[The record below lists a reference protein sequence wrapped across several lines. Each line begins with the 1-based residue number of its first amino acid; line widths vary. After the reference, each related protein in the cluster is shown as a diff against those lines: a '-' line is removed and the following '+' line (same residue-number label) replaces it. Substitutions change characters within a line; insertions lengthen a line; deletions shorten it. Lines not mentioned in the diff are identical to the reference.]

1 MIKYERNCPECF
13 NKIEYKNE
21 KSLYQANYKNV
32 ICRNCSNIK
41 KYEIFDGKMKQ
52 EEVEKRVIE
61 ICDDRNYE
69 FIGFLNNEY
78 KGCRKSRLVIKCN
91 IDGYIWDVLHDNF
104 VNKKSGCQNCN
115 KLNIVERNIGKKP
128 SDDVRRKMSEKAKSR
143 NPISDDT
150 RNKMSESQTGRKR
163 SDDTRKKQRISAI
176 NRIEKNKGQCFP
188 NFNPNACIL
197 FDNIMKEKKINI
209 QHAKNGG
216 EFYIKELG
224 YWVDGYDEENNIIYE
239 FDERRHFDKNGE
251 LLERDK
257 IRQREIEDLL
267 GCKFIRIKE

>member
-1 MIKYERNCPECF
+1 MEKYERNCPDCG
-13 NKIEYKNE
+13 KIIEYKNK

-32 ICRNCSNIK
+32 ICYQCSHK
-41 KYEIFDGKMKQ
+41 KNYSDVHNKMKR

-61 ICDDRNYE
+61 LCNSRNYE
-69 FIGFLNNEY
+69 FVGFLNNEY

-91 IDGYIWDVLHDNF
+91 IDSYIWDVGHDNF
-104 VNKKSGCQNCN
+104 VNKGSGCPHCN
-115 KLNIVERNIGKKP
+115 KLNMRERSIGVKP
-128 SDDVRRKMSEKAKSR
+128 SDEARRKMSEKAKTR
-143 NPISDDT
+143 NPISDET
-150 RNKMSESQTGRKR
+150 RKKR
-163 SDDTRKKQRISAI
+163 SNSHKGKKHSDETRKKQRIAAI

-188 NFNPNACIL
+188 NFNTNACLL
-197 FDNIMKEKKINI
+197 FNEIMIKEKIKI

-224 YWVDGYDEENNIIYE
+224 YWVDGYDEENNIVYE
-239 FDERRHFDKNGE
+239 FDEKRHFDKNGE

-257 IRQREIEDLL
+257 IRQKEIEDFL